1 MAVNDGSAS
10 VNVGVE
16 EKKATIDVNK
26 SLSAG
31 EEVVKADKK
40 RDYQFPNVVM
50 NPLEQFA
57 SYTAV
62 WTMAAL
68 NPEQYNNPIAIRDN
82 PGSLENVILSSAGR
96 YDSQRVRIG
105 GRVAPEYFVSS
116 FTMTSI
122 IVPTKKTGNT
132 NAMGFTF
139 EIFEPYSMGLF
150 LQSMQVAALNAGYVN
165 YLDNCPYLIQL
176 DFLGFNENG
185 DSYVV
190 KNLSKFFIVKLI
202 GITFDT
208 TESGSNY
215 KMELLPHNH
224 QGFNNI
230 INTTFT
236 DIRIQGGTV
245 KDLLATGENS
255 LSVALSKESKRMA
268 DNGQIAKPDTY
279 VVTFPTVDGAGS
291 GDNILGQTSMG
302 YDMTRGGSY
311 TYGKE
316 SEVISPDG
324 RVRKSEITIDP
335 SSRAFQFGQGQTVT
349 DIITEIIL
357 ASEFG
362 KKTLEN
368 IKSNGQVDWFRI
380 GVKILLGDYDVVRN
394 DYQKTIVY
402 EVFPY
407 KVHSSIFLKPNAAG
421 TGYTELQ
428 KAIAKKY
435 NYIYTGANNDLLKF
449 EMKFDTTFYT
459 AISPGLKEESSST
472 DAAQNSGSD
481 TTQQKVVNQP
491 TARALLSKTASPK
504 IAKDGTV
511 LAYTPGG
518 ANNDDVANAVARDFQ
533 NAILNSNVD
542 LIEMEFEILGD
553 PYWLIDSGVGNYFSP
568 ASSDNPA
575 VTIDGSM
582 VYETSQVYLY
592 VSFRTPIDIDE
603 ETGLYDFTESIE
615 SPFSGIYM
623 VTEVKSFM
631 SSDAVFKQTISCI
644 RMKGQPSDFDSV
656 QAGTAEDSKP
666 AKTSGEIVSSSTTD
680 PSTPDATKESNYYV
694 T

>member
-10 VNVGVE
+10 VNVGGE
-16 EKKATIDVNK
+16 EKKATRDVDK
-26 SLSAG
+26 QTLA
-31 EEVVKADKK
+31 EVVVTANRY
-40 RDYQFPNVVM
+40 RDYEFPNVVM
-50 NPLEQFA
+50 NPLENFA
-57 SYTAV
+57 SYNAL

-68 NPEQYNNPIAIRDN
+68 DPEQYNNPISIRDN
-82 PGSLENVILSSAGR
+82 PQSLKNVIFSSAGR
-96 YDSQRVRIG
+96 YNAQRVRIG
-105 GRVAPEYFVSS
+105 GRIAPEYYVNS
-116 FTMTSI
+116 FTMNSI
-122 IVPTKKTGNT
+122 ITPTKKTGNT
-132 NAMGFTF
+132 NALGFNF
-139 EIFEPYSMGLF
+139 EVFEPYSMGLF
-150 LQSMQVAALNAGYVN
+150 LQSLQVAALNAGYVN
-165 YLDNCPYLIQL
+165 YLDNCPYLLQL
-176 DFLGFNENG
+176 DFLGFNEKG

-190 KNLSKFFIVKLI
+190 KNLSRFFIVKLT

-215 KMELLPHNH
+215 KMDFIPHNH

-236 DIRIQGGTV
+236 DIRIQGGTI
-245 KDLLATGENS
+245 KDLLVEGENS
-255 LSVALSKESKRMA
+255 LSVALTKESKRMA
-268 DNGQIAKPDTY
+268 DNGQYAKPDTY
-279 VVTFPTVDGAGS
+279 VITFPKADQES
-291 GDNILGQTSMG
+291 GDNIIGQTSMG

-335 SSRAFQFGQGQTVT
+335 SSRAFQFAQGQTIT
-349 DIITEIIL
+349 DMITEIIL
-357 ASEFG
+357 ASEYG

-380 GVKILLGDYDVVRN
+380 GVKILLGEYDVVRN
-394 DYQKTIVY
+394 DYQKTIIY

-435 NYIYTGANNDLLKF
+435 SYIYTGANNDLLKF

-459 AISPGLKEESSST
+459 AISPGLKEESAST
-472 DAAQNSGSD
+472 DAAQNAGAD
-481 TTQQKVVNQP
+481 VVQQKVVNQP
-491 TARALLSKTASPK
+491 TARAVLSKTASPK

-518 ANNDDVANAVARDFQ
+518 ANNDEVANAVARDFQ
-533 NAILNSNVD
+533 NAILNSNTD

-568 ASSDNPA
+568 AAKDNPA
-575 VTIDGSM
+575 VTIDGGM
-582 VYETSQVYLY
+582 VYETSQVYIY
-592 VSFRTPIDIDE
+592 VTFKTPVDIDE
-603 ETGLYDFTESIE
+603 ASGLYDFTDALE

-623 VTEVKSFM
+623 VTEVKSYM

-644 RMKGQPSDFDSV
+644 RMKGQPSDFDDKQS
-656 QAGTAEDSKP
+656 GTPEDSKP
-666 AKTSGEIVSSSTTD
+666 AKTTGEVTSSSVGD
-680 PSTPDATKESNYYV
+680 PSTPDATNESIYYA
-694 T
+694 